1 MMGSVLGYS
10 LEYLLIQ
17 PISILLYRCIQFK
30 HLLLLLSSTFFSKTP
45 LSSLS
50 YCKILFRTTVIPL
63 PSLTLYPSISGC
75 ARACERVCLCYSSSR
90 QSDDHRSF
98 YSRCCP
104 CVFSLQ
110 QASLKCYHTS
120 YTLHHQPLHCNDSFS
135 LFLSFFS
142 ATFLVSISDWA
153 WKRKKKGCDSTLTQ
167 PFCTILIQSLVLQET
182 LLFSFF
188 LLGHSHLT
196 STFLL
201 VVPWRSPT

>member
-1 MMGSVLGYS
+1 MINGFLTTYPLYHFHTSPQFFSYIQLYSRNKVLYVMMGSVLGYS

-63 PSLTLYPSISGC
+63 PSLTLYPSISGYAC
-75 ARACERVCLCYSSSR
+75 ACERVCLCYSSSR

-153 WKRKKKGCDSTLTQ
+153 
-167 PFCTILIQSLVLQET
+167 
-182 LLFSFF
+182 
-188 LLGHSHLT
+188 
-196 STFLL
+196 
-201 VVPWRSPT
+201 